1 MRFQTVLVVLCAS
14 YFFAAESFGGVGEGG
29 SVQLSADKH
38 YLNFPIKNSAPEQE
52 VSISV
57 GGQPMQKFTMRLAD
71 GAPDWWGTFNI
82 APWKGEALS
91 ISAAKLPAGSK
102 ALALIDQTDAPKYP
116 ANVYHEAVRPQFH
129 FSVKQGWSNDVDA
142 GIYYQGEYHLFYDF
156 NPFGLIG
163 GPNTT
168 WGHAVSK
175 DMIHWKE
182 LDPAIYPTL
191 EGKIYSGSVVMDW
204 KNTSGFGKEGVPPM
218 VAIYTLT
225 GDAYAQCLSYS
236 LDGARTFTRYE
247 KNPVVE
253 NVVHGNRDPKVFWDA
268 SLGKWVMAFFL
279 GIPSD
284 PGPDRKPRWTSIIKF
299 MNSDDLKTWTPR
311 GDAASDPECPD
322 LFPLGLDGDD
332 QHPKWVLEAA
342 DGGYQVGS
350 FDGGNFIPETPKLPS
365 RFNAGFYYAAQTFN
379 ELPKGD
385 HRRIQMVWF
394 RVPMPGQ
401 NFTQAM
407 SVPLELTLRST
418 PEGPRLC
425 SWPVHEVESLRTGAA
440 LTIKDR
446 PLNDGE
452 DPLAKVKNGPLDIE
466 MTIDPVKSA
475 GFEFT
480 IQGVPIRY
488 NAQNGVLSCMNIS
501 TRLEPGDGHVHFRV
515 LSDVDTLEI
524 FVGRGEKVIPQLLSP
539 DRANPDQIGL
549 RSLGGQAQIISLE
562 VNPLSSIWK

>member
-1 MRFQTVLVVLCAS
+1 
-14 YFFAAESFGGVGEGG
+14 
-29 SVQLSADKH
+29 
-38 YLNFPIKNSAPEQE
+38 
-52 VSISV
+52 
-57 GGQPMQKFTMRLAD
+57 
-71 GAPDWWGTFNI
+71 
-82 APWKGEALS
+82 
-91 ISAAKLPAGSK
+91 
-102 ALALIDQTDAPKYP
+102 
-116 ANVYHEAVRPQFH
+116 
-129 FSVKQGWSNDVDA
+129 
-142 GIYYQGEYHLFYDF
+142 
-156 NPFGLIG
+156 
-163 GPNTT
+163 
-168 WGHAVSK
+168 
-175 DMIHWKE
+175 
-182 LDPAIYPTL
+182 
-191 EGKIYSGSVVMDW
+191 
-204 KNTSGFGKEGVPPM
+204 
-218 VAIYTLT
+218 
-225 GDAYAQCLSYS
+225 
-236 LDGARTFTRYE
+236 
-247 KNPVVE
+247 
-253 NVVHGNRDPKVFWDA
+253 
-268 SLGKWVMAFFL
+268 
-279 GIPSD
+279 
-284 PGPDRKPRWTSIIKF
+284 
-299 MNSDDLKTWTPR
+299 
-311 GDAASDPECPD
+311 
-322 LFPLGLDGDD
+322 
-332 QHPKWVLEAA
+332 
-342 DGGYQVGS
+342 VGS